1 MPQQQKS
8 QGDEQFPWDFYLF
21 VATSNFGW
29 SLDFFMKSTP
39 NMYLK
44 TQINWL
50 RLNNP
55 DSIEDVQ
62 EVYMDQIPFWN

>member
-1 MPQQQKS
+1 M
-8 QGDEQFPWDFYLF
+8 
-21 VATSNFGW
+21 ATSNFGW